1 MTGDTPNDTAG
12 PPSKALSSKRPLPWS
27 ENPVIKRLKAG
38 EEVKTYDE
46 CTIENISIRVAMIRN
61 RCILRNVSLESS
73 FCNNSQLFNSTIQ
86 STTLHRSILFDCTW
100 NETIATKHCQI
111 IDKPLAFRRFPAEIR
126 ALIFEGAV
134 EYNSEKVDCQGFSG
148 MPPLVVALRGDPLLY
163 REALA
168 QFYKNNEF
176 TYFGPF
182 GLRAPQVAVERIQSL
197 SI

>member
-1 MTGDTPNDTAG
+1 MTGGTSNDPAG
-12 PPSKALSSKRPLPWS
+12 PPSRALSNKRPRPWS

-38 EEVKTYDE
+38 EEVKTYEE
-46 CTIENISIRVAMIRN
+46 CTIENTSIRVAMIRN
-61 RCILRNVSLESS
+61 KCILRNVSLKNS

-100 NETIATKHCQI
+100 NESIAVKHCQI

-134 EYNSEKVDCQGFSG
+134 EYNCEEAEHLRISG

-163 REALA
+163 SEALA

>member
-1 MTGDTPNDTAG
+1 MAGDTPNDTAS
-12 PPSKALSSKRPLPWS
+12 PPPKALSNKRPLPWS
-27 ENPVIKRLKAG
+27 QNPVIKRLKAG

-61 RCILRNVSLESS
+61 KCILRNVSLESS

-100 NETIATKHCQI
+100 NETIAMKHCQI
-111 IDKPLAFRRFPAEIR
+111 IDRPLAFRRFPTEIR

-134 EYNSEKVDCQGFSG
+134 EYNSENADRQGHFG

-163 REALA
+163 SEVLA
-168 QFYKNNEF
+168 QFYKKNEF